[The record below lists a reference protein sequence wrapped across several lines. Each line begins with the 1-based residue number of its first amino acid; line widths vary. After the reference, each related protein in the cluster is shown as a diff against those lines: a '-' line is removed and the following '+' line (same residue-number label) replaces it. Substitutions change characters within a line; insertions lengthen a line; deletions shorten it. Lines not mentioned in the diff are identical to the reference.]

1 MNNLWDQNSLKNR
14 QKNFWNRIP
23 KNNNN
28 NFVSYSSQM
37 SLINNGEDVKVY
49 QRDEYNDSSKNH
61 YLREDKSINNNRL
74 NKFIEEIFMSQEVK
88 DFFTTYSDFVT
99 KVTSEPSLDIEA
111 LKKSMDEIESS
122 SDVKIPRLLTAA
134 LGLGSESGEFVEIV
148 KKMILQ
154 GKPASEE
161 NIFHMK
167 RELGDIIWYW
177 TTACASLGLDPYEVI
192 SENQK
197 KLEARYGEKFE
208 VQRSEVR
215 KEGDL

>member
-1 MNNLWDQNSLKNR
+1 MN
-14 QKNFWNRIP
+14 
-23 KNNNN
+23 
-28 NFVSYSSQM
+28 
-37 SLINNGEDVKVY
+37 E
-49 QRDEYNDSSKNH
+49 H
-61 YLREDKSINNNRL
+61 
-74 NKFIEEIFMSQEVK
+74 VK
-88 DFFTTYSDFVT
+88 DFFSTYSDFVE
-99 KVTSEPSLDIEA
+99 KVTSQPSLNTEA
-111 LKKSMDEIESS
+111 LKSSIDEIESKS
-122 SDVKIPRLLTAA
+122 GIKIPRLLTAA

-154 GKPASEE
+154 GKPPSDE

-167 RELGDIIWYW
+167 RELGDIMWYW

-215 KEGDL
+215 KKGDL